1 MGLYYIRILG
11 LWDSM
16 ALSENEDLT
25 TIYGHFLIVDMIF
38 PVVLVNMF
46 EKNIHIRKYWLAPHD
61 D

>member
-1 MGLYYIRILG
+1 
-11 LWDSM
+11 M